1 MGDVMKL
8 IKTTLVLALGAFL
21 LPSPP
26 PGDPALQGAALT
38 DSGADSA
45 ELALAAMRAAS
56 DVGGFCTRQPM
67 VCETAGRAWRGLEL
81 KVKYSVRLLYEWSLK
96 DGRAHHAA
104 PAAPTMR
111 NVSLPA
117 PAAPQARPAPA
128 PAPEAKDDS
137 RIPARQAGIDSLITG
152 AVTKIAARTN
162 DDGEGGSENT
172 LRIEDLAVPWNGPAE
187 G

>member
-104 PAAPTMR
+104 PAMR
-111 NVSLPA
+111 NVLPPA
-117 PAAPQARPAPA
+117 PAATQARPAPA
-128 PAPEAKDDS
+128 APEAKDDS